1 MESLALKEII
11 PFSIEEAQK
20 PGRNVIRKDGRNVRI
35 VCWNFQYEGK
45 HNVIAIVPDE
55 DYVERAVVYKENG
68 IPASCNKG
76 EISLVIERE
85 RNIKW
90 MNLYK
95 NKIGM
100 MFSPT
105 LYKSRTDAEEAKS
118 EDTLIE
124 GKLYSYY
131 DTVMVIFNEEK

>member
-11 PFSIEEAQK
+11 PFSIGEAQK
-20 PGRNVIRKDGRNVRI
+20 PRRNVIRKDGRNVRI
-35 VCWNFQYEGK
+35 VCWDFQYEGK

-68 IPASCNKG
+68 IPASCNEG

-95 NKIGM
+95 NERGI
-100 MFSPT
+100 MFSPM
-105 LYKSRTDAEEAKS
+105 LHKSRIDAEETKS
-118 EDTLIE
+118 DDEKIE
-124 GKLYSYY
+124 GEMYSYY